1 MTRVSSMEEQLSPEQ
16 VAEFK
21 EAFSKFD
28 KDGNGSINTQELGAV
43 MQALGKDLSEA
54 ELKEFISKVDT
65 DADGVISFPEF
76 LEEMV
81 RGMKAWGKKQDLQ
94 EAFRV
99 FDVDGNGY
107 ISVDELKQVMAKL
120 GEELSQEVLEAM
132 IHEADV
138 DQDGQVNYEE
148 FVRILS
154 PK

>member
-81 RGMKAWGKKQDLQ
+81 RRMKAWRKKQDLQ

-99 FDVDGNGY
+99 FDVDRNGY

>member
-28 KDGNGSINTQELGAV
+28 KDGDGSINTQELGTV

-99 FDVDGNGY
+99 FDVDRNGY

-154 PK
+154 LK

>member
-54 ELKEFISKVDT
+54 ELKEIISKVDT

-99 FDVDGNGY
+99 FDVDRNGY

>member
-99 FDVDGNGY
+99 FDVDRNGY

>member
-81 RGMKAWGKKQDLQ
+81 RGMKTWGKKQDLQ

>member
-1 MTRVSSMEEQLSPEQ
+1 MEEQLSQEQ
-16 VAEFK
+16 VAELK

-28 KDGNGSINTQELGAV
+28 KDGDGSINTQELGAV
-43 MQALGKDLSEA
+43 MQALGKNLSEA
-54 ELKEFISKVDT
+54 ELKEIISKVDT

-81 RGMKAWGKKQDLQ
+81 RRMKAWRKKQGLQ

-154 PK
+154 QK

>member
-54 ELKEFISKVDT
+54 ELKEIISKVDT

-99 FDVDGNGY
+99 FDVDSNGY

>member
-99 FDVDGNGY
+99 FDVDSNGY

>member
-1 MTRVSSMEEQLSPEQ
+1 MAQQLSQEQ

-28 KDGNGSINTQELGAV
+28 KDGDGTITTQELGAV
-43 MQALGKDLSEA
+43 MQALGKDLPEA
-54 ELKEFISKVDT
+54 ELKKIISSVDT

-81 RGMKAWGKKQDLQ
+81 RRMKAWRKKQDLH

-107 ISVDELKQVMAKL
+107 ISVDELKQVMGKL

>member
-28 KDGNGSINTQELGAV
+28 KDGDGSINTQELGTV

-99 FDVDGNGY
+99 FDVDRNGY

>member
-76 LEEMV
+76 LEEIV
-81 RGMKAWGKKQDLQ
+81 RG
-94 EAFRV
+94 
-99 FDVDGNGY
+99 
-107 ISVDELKQVMAKL
+107 
-120 GEELSQEVLEAM
+120 
-132 IHEADV
+132 
-138 DQDGQVNYEE
+138 
-148 FVRILS
+148 
-154 PK
+154 

>member
-1 MTRVSSMEEQLSPEQ
+1 MEEQLSQEQ
-16 VAEFK
+16 VAELK

-28 KDGNGSINTQELGAV
+28 KDGDGSINTQELGAV
-43 MQALGKDLSEA
+43 MQALGKNLSEA
-54 ELKEFISKVDT
+54 ELKEIISKVDT

-81 RGMKAWGKKQDLQ
+81 RRMKAWRKKQGLQ

-132 IHEADV
+132 IHEADM
-138 DQDGQVNYEE
+138 DQDGQVNY
-148 FVRILS
+148 
-154 PK
+154 

>member
-1 MTRVSSMEEQLSPEQ
+1 MVQQLSQEQ

-28 KDGNGSINTQELGAV
+28 KDGDGTITTQELGAV
-43 MQALGKDLSEA
+43 MQALGKDLPEA
-54 ELKEFISKVDT
+54 ELKEIIGKVDT

-81 RGMKAWGKKQDLQ
+81 RRMRAWRKKQDLQ
-94 EAFRV
+94 EVFRV

-154 PK
+154 LK